1 MQPSPFATPVQ
12 QAALCLRD
20 DPSFRLLSDIEE
32 QRAEARL
39 LLQGIPGA
47 SVDDAD
53 EAIMLALESLD
64 DAGGDASE
72 IVDVAKADFAAGAW
86 TSRKIRITR
95 PKSASALPA
104 PRPVARPAK
113 KAKRPKGLS
122 PSDKARS
129 QTLDAGILGRFRA
142 ATGLSIE
149 SLGRILG
156 KSRPTVQLYLSGT
169 LTWSPTNQ
177 QLQTLR
183 GLLDEQERLIET
195 TRLDIEKALML

>member
-47 SVDDAD
+47 NVDDAD
-53 EAIMLALESLD
+53 EAIMLALESLE
-64 DAGGDASE
+64 DAGGEPETVELSHASYAE
-72 IVDVAKADFAAGAW
+72 GAW
-86 TSRKIRITR
+86 KSRKLRITR
-95 PKSASALPA
+95 PKPASALPA

-113 KAKRPKGLS
+113 KPKRAKGLS

-129 QTLDAGILGRFRA
+129 QNLDAGILGRFRA

-169 LTWSPTNQ
+169 LTWSPNSQ
-177 QLQTLR
+177 QLQTCA
-183 GLLDEQERLIET
+183 GFWT
-195 TRLDIEKALML
+195 SKSG